1 MTRLVK
7 PEILV
12 FGGATCLSSQLVR
25 RALLERGA
33 SFHYV
38 DFQDF
43 DRLGS
48 DISFV
53 ADATGDRAFF
63 FDFALDRTVST
74 EHVRSAYFREV
85 QPKQSLWQLQT
96 VRLREPQA
104 PDAERFHWQQVLR
117 FCASL
122 LEYLG
127 RRCFCLYPKTE
138 SGTAASK
145 LRQLA
150 LARELG
156 FTIPDTYVGNDLGEM
171 RAFAAEHLRVIAKPF
186 YPQSLFHEGHYYRT
200 YTALFSQGDL
210 APFADTRYP
219 LILQEA
225 IVDKLDIRVGVVGKR
240 VFATEIHLGGGA
252 GEAETSLDFRHF
264 LAQDLLEG
272 HGRRNAYC
280 PHDLPGEVRERCL
293 DFVRR
298 SGLQYSMIDLLL
310 TPQGDYVFLESNTK
324 GMHGEVE
331 FGGHDVIGAIVDLLI
346 DPEENRLV

>member
-1 MTRLVK
+1 MTARIE

-12 FGGATCLSSQLVR
+12 FGGATCLASQWVR
-25 RALLERGA
+25 RALAERGA

-43 DRLGS
+43 DRVGA

-53 ADATGDRAFF
+53 ADANGERAGF
-63 FDFALDRTVST
+63 FDYALDQIVST
-74 EHVRSAYFREV
+74 ERVRSAYFREV

-104 PDAERFHWQQVLR
+104 PDAERFHWQQVQR

-145 LRQLA
+145 LRQLD
-150 LARELG
+150 LARDLG
-156 FTIPDTYVGNDLGEM
+156 FAIPETYVGNDLEAM
-171 RAFAAEHLRVIAKPF
+171 RAFAAEHRRVISKPF
-186 YPQSLFHEGHYYRT
+186 YPQSLFHEGNYYRT
-200 YTALFSQGDL
+200 YTALFTLDDL

-225 IVDKLDIRVGVVGKR
+225 IVDKLDIRVGVVGRK
-240 VFATEIHLGGGA
+240 VFATEIHLGGGE
-252 GEAETSLDFRHF
+252 GEPETSLDFRHF

-272 HGRRNAYC
+272 GNRSNAYR
-280 PHDLPGEVRERCL
+280 PHELPADVRERCL
-293 DFVRR
+293 ELVRR
-298 SGLQYSMIDLLL
+298 SALQYSMIDLLL
-310 TPQGDYVFLESNTK
+310 TPGGEYVFLESNTK

-331 FGGHDVIGAIVDLLI
+331 FGGHDVIGAIADLLI
-346 DPEENRLV
+346 DPEANRLV